1 MPLMQRP
8 PRIVSGLKSEPLAP
22 KAKDAAL
29 SPPRVTAMKGFQW
42 LHSDH
47 FAAYGTHVINSAA
60 ESSGHKK
67 DVWL

>member
-1 MPLMQRP
+1 MLLMQRP
-8 PRIVSGLKSEPLAP
+8 LRIVSRSKSEPLAP

-29 SPPRVTAMKGFQW
+29 GPRVTSMKGFQW

-47 FAAYGTHVINSAA
+47 FAAYGTHVINIAE